1 MKRMQN
7 ATTERLRAIE
17 GMKDV
22 SKDKISKKRL
32 SIGVW
37 VATLI
42 ILLHLPLSIPTHK
55 TERFAD
61 GHFLK
66 VAETLTSHLD
76 PIIDHRNQ
84 GI

>member
-1 MKRMQN
+1 MKRVQN

-37 VATLI
+37 VATLT
-42 ILLHLPLSIPTHK
+42 ILSHLPLGIATLRCEWFGNCHCFHM
-55 TERFAD
+55 T
-61 GHFLK
+61 
-66 VAETLTSHLD
+66 ETLTSHLN
-76 PIIDHRNQ
+76 PIINHRDQ

>member
-22 SKDKISKKRL
+22 SKDKIRKKRPI
-32 SIGVW
+32 IGVW
-37 VATLI
+37 VATLT
-42 ILLHLPLSIPTHK
+42 ILLHLPLSIDTPRC
-55 TERFAD
+55 ERFAD
-61 GHFLK
+61 GHVFEMTK
-66 VAETLTSHLD
+66 PLTRHLN
-76 PIIDHRNQ
+76 PIINHRDQ